1 MVKRV
6 LLAMLCL
13 PIILLWGCQA
23 AVLPP
28 SSDQNNFD
36 ATSSVGPTTGGD
48 DTMEIAMTA
57 QEIELL
63 IRIYPGEELIR
74 QGKLF
79 SHQAEALRQLRAAM
93 SYLDQ
98 KYPGHA
104 FAAVDFRP
112 TNTFNPSAVLTVED
126 GKEYTVYAEK
136 TDDGFA
142 CSDNCYEKYLQPR
155 YDQCIEEVLSDSG
168 YSGIS
173 YTRFPSA
180 SAVLGPET
188 TVEELLQQAP
198 KQTRMV
204 DLFVIAEDRD
214 ATAKE
219 LQSVMTQKG
228 FYGSYTLYFVSE
240 LTDIQDLES
249 LRSDLEHI
257 VFNCFDI

>member
-1 MVKRV
+1 
-6 LLAMLCL
+6 
-13 PIILLWGCQA
+13 
-23 AVLPP
+23 
-28 SSDQNNFD
+28 
-36 ATSSVGPTTGGD
+36 
-48 DTMEIAMTA
+48 MEVMMTD

-63 IRIYPGEELIR
+63 LRIYPGEERIR

-79 SHQAEALRQLRAAM
+79 SHQEEALLQLRAAM

-98 KYPGHA
+98 KYPGHT

-112 TNTFNPSAVLTVED
+112 INTFNPSAVLTVED

-136 TDDGFA
+136 TADGYD

-155 YDQCIEEVLSDSG
+155 YDQRIEEILSDSG
-168 YSGIS
+168 YSGVS

-188 TVEELLQQAP
+188 TVEELLRQAP
-198 KQTRMV
+198 KQTRLV
-204 DLFVIAEDRD
+204 DLFIIAEDRD
-214 ATAKE
+214 ASAKE
-219 LQSVMTQKG
+219 IQSVMTQKG

-249 LRSDLEHI
+249 RRSGLEHT

>member
-1 MVKRV
+1 MEV
-6 LLAMLCL
+6 
-13 PIILLWGCQA
+13 
-23 AVLPP
+23 
-28 SSDQNNFD
+28 
-36 ATSSVGPTTGGD
+36 
-48 DTMEIAMTA
+48 TMTD

-63 IRIYPGEELIR
+63 LRNYTGEELIR

-79 SHQAEALRQLRAAM
+79 AHQKDALLQLRAVM

-98 KYPGHA
+98 KYPGHT

-112 TNTFNPSAVLTVED
+112 INTFNSSAELTVED

-136 TDDGFA
+136 AGDGYD

-155 YDQCIEEVLSDSG
+155 YDQYIMGALSESG
-168 YSGIS
+168 YSGVS

-180 SAVLGPET
+180 SAVLGAET
-188 TVEELLQQAP
+188 TVEELFQLAP

-204 DLFVIAEDRD
+204 DLFVVAEDRD
-214 ATAKE
+214 TVAKE

-228 FYGSYTLYFVSE
+228 LYGSYTLYFVSE
-240 LTDIQDLES
+240 LAEIQELES
-249 LRSDLEHI
+249 QRSELEHV